1 MSGELV
7 FLSGIFFCFSLAK
20 SQKLLQQAFLLARLL
35 PSRFKSSTQVK
46 VFISTT
52 FTHAH
57 TCTCTALHCTALHF
71 TGKLLCAKGWETER
85 EKATFLRPALDVMNV
100 FNLRCLFLVVVVVLV
115 AFLVESTLLL
125 ILLLQCLHAAR
136 STPSIHLQFPLT
148 RNLHTHPKG
157 F

>member
-7 FLSGIFFCFSLAK
+7 FLSGIFLCFSLAK
-20 SQKLLQQAFLLARLL
+20 SQKLPQQAFLLTRLL

-57 TCTCTALHCTALHF
+57 TCTCTALHCTALYWQTF
-71 TGKLLCAKGWETER
+71 MCQGLR
-85 EKATFLRPALDVMNV
+85 VSFLRPALDVMNV
-100 FNLRCLFLVVVVVLV
+100 FNLRRLFLVVVVVLV

-157 F
+157 C

>member
-7 FLSGIFFCFSLAK
+7 FLSGIFLCFSLAK
-20 SQKLLQQAFLLARLL
+20 SQKLPQQAFLLARLL

-57 TCTCTALHCTALHF
+57 TCNCTALHCNALYWQTF
-71 TGKLLCAKGWETER
+71 MCQGLR
-85 EKATFLRPALDVMNV
+85 ETFLRPALDVMNV
-100 FNLRCLFLVVVVVLV
+100 FNLRCLFLV

-148 RNLHTHPKG
+148 RNLHTHPNG
-157 F
+157 C

>member
-7 FLSGIFFCFSLAK
+7 FLSGIFLCFSLAK
-20 SQKLLQQAFLLARLL
+20 SQKLPQQAFLLARLL

-57 TCTCTALHCTALHF
+57 TRTCTALHCTALYWQTF
-71 TGKLLCAKGWETER
+71 MCQGLR
-85 EKATFLRPALDVMNV
+85 VSFLRPALDVMNV
-100 FNLRCLFLVVVVVLV
+100 FNLRCLFLV

-157 F
+157 C

>member
-7 FLSGIFFCFSLAK
+7 FLSGIFLCFSLAK
-20 SQKLLQQAFLLARLL
+20 SQKLRQQAFLLARLL
-35 PSRFKSSTQVK
+35 PSRFKSSSQVK

-57 TCTCTALHCTALHF
+57 TCTCTALHCNALYWQTF
-71 TGKLLCAKGWETER
+71 MCQGLR
-85 EKATFLRPALDVMNV
+85 ETFLRPALDVMNV
-100 FNLRCLFLVVVVVLV
+100 FNLRCLFLV

-157 F
+157 C